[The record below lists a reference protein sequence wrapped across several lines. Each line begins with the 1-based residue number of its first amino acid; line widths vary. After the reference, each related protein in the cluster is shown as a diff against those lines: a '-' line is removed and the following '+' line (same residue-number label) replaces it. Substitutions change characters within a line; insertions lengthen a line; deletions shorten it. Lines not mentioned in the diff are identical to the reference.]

1 MSHAE
6 YITLVKDFGKG
17 SNIGSGQDQFGYG
30 NGGDGMHR
38 KFLSHVLPGGAQRQ
52 TLANSVIQEY
62 NDHADINPSRILL
75 QDFPTVTGARAYIPV
90 TTHNENGCDGTLK
103 ACPTTVTDLENMQE
117 GAYVSLPQQQL
128 IAVMHNKYVPSELAL
143 LAKKQNL
150 RVVAVGFERPESLPM
165 RSTRGGAFY
174 ETSRTITDND
184 GDAYEMLHVLASQVG
199 IEHISTSW
207 PATVTFYANCM
218 ANCKS
223 TFVDVST
230 SPDYTSIQEY
240 GDGKIYSLTHFDN
253 TPGVVYMS
261 ELVSKAGQLEALKS
275 KPVDASNVKGIWKPA
290 AGSVTPWGT
299 HLGGESEEPDA
310 RLFTT
315 ANEFSATSQHPA
327 AASFSRFFG
336 THGYL
341 KGRATI
347 REIKAAGFD
356 PYNYGFVWEAQVHN
370 GSATIAKHY
379 SMGRMSTEM
388 AYTMPDHKTVYMAD
402 SRESGI
408 LTKFVAVA
416 AGDLSEGELFCA
428 KLTQASQA
436 NGAAIDSKFSV
447 EWLSMGNASDASLH
461 PQLSAGMSFDDIFD
475 TAQVNSAWSEVSTCD
490 INGGFVSVRTSSG
503 HECLKIKEGMEA
515 MASRFETRR
524 YAAMLGCTSEFNALQ
539 GITAS
544 ASKNKLFLA
553 IGSVDR
559 GMRNDYSQAGQD
571 RGGHNHIKL
580 LPNQCGCV
588 FALDLALH
596 ALEPLVCGVPIA
608 GDACYDRAPS
618 RPNSVAMMEELDQI
632 LIGESVNGQGNA
644 AMWVYD
650 FYSMSLTRIFTAPA
664 GAHVA
669 SPYWYTDVTG
679 SRTEGRKGNY
689 YISLVSSDPTNQ
701 AAFVSVI
708 TLDNK
713 VQADYSPVWA
723 ALPLSGASSG
733 DSQHEPHASYM
744 IGYGACPDNQGT
756 SAEDRLPVFAGDAPR
771 CHLKFDSG
779 SLMMEPLMRT
789 GAAITSYKVG
799 RMLDHELKVI
809 HQQDGN
815 GAKSA
820 NEDVSSSPDYTS
832 LVTVE
837 GRIFSVTQF
846 ASETSTG
853 TGSIG
858 AVYMSEL
865 SQDVE
870 GRLEVTR

>member
-1 MSHAE
+1 
-6 YITLVKDFGKG
+6 
-17 SNIGSGQDQFGYG
+17 
-30 NGGDGMHR
+30 MHR

-341 KGRATI
+341 KGRAMI

-461 PQLSAGMSFDDIFD
+461 PQLSAGMSFDDFFD
-475 TAQVNSAWSEVSTCD
+475 TAQVNSAWSEVSSCD
-490 INGGFVSVRTSSG
+490 TDHGFVSVRTSSG

-588 FALDLALH
+588 FALDLALSM
-596 ALEPLVCGVPIA
+596 LSSPLVCGVEQHRRRRLLRHVHAEPPQQR
-608 GDACYDRAPS
+608 GDDGRA
-618 RPNSVAMMEELDQI
+618 RPAPHRRGRCPHTGRATI
-632 LIGESVNGQGNA
+632 

-650 FYSMSLTRIFTAPA
+650 FYSMSLTRDLHRP
-664 GAHVA
+664 GRRC
-669 SPYWYTDVTG
+669 SSRPPTG
-679 SRTEGRKGNY
+679 
-689 YISLVSSDPTNQ
+689 IPT
-701 AAFVSVI
+701 
-708 TLDNK
+708 
-713 VQADYSPVWA
+713 
-723 ALPLSGASSG
+723 
-733 DSQHEPHASYM
+733 
-744 IGYGACPDNQGT
+744 
-756 SAEDRLPVFAGDAPR
+756 
-771 CHLKFDSG
+771 
-779 SLMMEPLMRT
+779 
-789 GAAITSYKVG
+789 
-799 RMLDHELKVI
+799 
-809 HQQDGN
+809 
-815 GAKSA
+815 
-820 NEDVSSSPDYTS
+820 
-832 LVTVE
+832 
-837 GRIFSVTQF
+837 
-846 ASETSTG
+846 
-853 TGSIG
+853 
-858 AVYMSEL
+858 
-865 SQDVE
+865 
-870 GRLEVTR
+870 

>member
-1 MSHAE
+1 MRHSE
-6 YITLVKDFGKG
+6 YIQLVQDFRVAA
-17 SNIGSGQDQFGYG
+17 NGYKPKFVSTIVQRG
-30 NGGDGMHR
+30 VAQTGGG
-38 KFLSHVLPGGAQRQ
+38 VNVNAQVV
-52 TLANSVIQEY
+52 NEY
-62 NDHADINPSRILL
+62 NAQTTIAD
-75 QDFPTVTGARAYIPV
+75 
-90 TTHNENGCDGTLK
+90 THVFVKTWSADSATFAAFNNVRLWDDETGCDGSLK
-103 ACPTTVTDLENMQE
+103 ACPTTVTELKNMQE

-143 LAKKQNL
+143 LAKKQKL

-165 RSTRGGAFY
+165 RSNRGGAFY

-315 ANEFSATSQHPA
+315 ANEFRGNLALENSIDYATATNQ

-341 KGRATI
+341 KDRATT

-356 PYNYGFVWEAQVHN
+356 PYNYGFIWEAHVHD

-379 SMGRMSTEM
+379 SMGRMSTEV

-588 FALDLALH
+588 FALDLAQH
-596 ALEPLVCGVPIA
+596 TLESLVCGVEQQP
-608 GDACYDRAPS
+608 GTCYTQTLS
-618 RPNSVAMMEELDQI
+618 HPNNVAMMEELDQL
-632 LIGESVNGQGNA
+632 LISEASAPTQQSNN

-650 FYSMSLTRIFTAPA
+650 FYSMSLTRVFTAPA
-664 GAHVA
+664 GAAVT
-669 SPYWYTDVTG
+669 SPYWHTDVTG
-679 SRTEGRKGNY
+679 THASARKGNH

-701 AAFVSVI
+701 AAFVSAI

-723 ALPLSGASSG
+723 AVAQPETSANL
-733 DSQHEPHASYM
+733 SQHEPHASYM
-744 IGYGACPDNQGT
+744 LGYGACPDEEGT
-756 SAEDRLPVFAGDAPR
+756 AAPGRLPVFAGDSQR
-771 CHLKFDSG
+771 CHVKFEMQTLARSG
-779 SLMMEPLMRT
+779 ATIT
-789 GAAITSYKVG
+789 G
-799 RMLDHELKVI
+799 L
-809 HQQDGN
+809 HQPH
-815 GAKSA
+815 KM
-820 NEDVSSSPDYTS
+820 
-832 LVTVE
+832 
-837 GRIFSVTQF
+837 GRIVTWFLSPGGLPVLRRTTTKKTFHPPRSTLPSSTTTAGYIRSRILQILLAG
-846 ASETSTG
+846 ASALFTCPK
-853 TGSIG
+853 
-858 AVYMSEL
+858 
-865 SQDVE
+865 
-870 GRLEVTR
+870 